1 MSGCNTSNLSVS
13 RVSRMVNECEE
24 KCDLN
29 GLSETF
35 SDNMKTCS
43 NYETNFI
50 GEIDY
55 ENLCNTVRELVGEEN
70 FRKIIST
77 D

>member
-13 RVSRMVNECEE
+13 RMISECEE
-24 KCDLN
+24 KCNL
-29 GLSETF
+29 GSLSETF
-35 SDNMKTCS
+35 FDNMKTYS
-43 NYETNFI
+43 NYGTNFI

-55 ENLCNTVRELVGEEN
+55 ESLCNTVRELVGEEN
-70 FRKIIST
+70 FRKIISM